1 MAIDF
6 EVLAYDDTEL
16 GVLCLRRRRTLREPR
31 KWVTEVTL
39 NHEFLMSS
47 LHTDSEQALARI
59 AIERLAGDELHVLVG
74 GLGLGYTAAAALD
87 AERVAKVE
95 TVEFLPQVIAWMND
109 DLIPL
114 SSQLK
119 RDARLSVVQ
128 GDVYKRLLSAA
139 DDVRWDAIVIDV
151 DHSPEDQLSS
161 SDHGLYSQRGIG
173 LATEHLRPGGVLALW
188 SYEGNDPLAEAMRS
202 AMVEVEVLPITY
214 HNQHVNESFTDWLF
228 IGKCAR

>member
-1 MAIDF
+1 MPIDF

-47 LHTDSEQALARI
+47 LHTDSEEALARL
-59 AIERLAGDELHVLVG
+59 AIERVAGDGLHVLVG

-87 AERVAKVE
+87 SKRVAKVE
-95 TVEFLPQVIAWMND
+95 VVEFLPQVIQWMNGG
-109 DLIPL
+109 LIPL
-114 SSQLK
+114 SNQLK
-119 RDARLSVVQ
+119 RDTRLSVVQ
-128 GDVYKRLLSAA
+128 GDVYKLLLSAPS
-139 DDVRWDAIVIDV
+139 DVRWDAIVIDV

-161 SDHGLYSQRGIG
+161 SDHGLYSLRGTK
-173 LATEHLRPGGVLALW
+173 LATKHLRPGGVLAVW
-188 SYEGNDPLAEAMRS
+188 SYDGNDQLAEAMRS

-214 HNQHVNESFTDWLF
+214 HNQHVDESFTDWLF
-228 IGKCAR
+228 VGKRAR